1 MTFRCR
7 FVDLI
12 FKLWSWACAL
22 TRSFV
27 SLFVCCEQ
35 TNLQNQMHFSIE
47 FNSWYLNCTT
57 FFFLVSFSS
66 SVYSINNRK
75 KKCID
80 NTNFLCS
87 LPLVSLVFLAPV
99 AVIAAVVLYLYILFV
114 SFNLR
119 LLLFNRSIGNLT
131 FKPYD
136 LKVIEL
142 FSLILVLYIYAYY
155 V

>member
-22 TRSFV
+22 ARSFV
-27 SLFVCCEQ
+27 SLFVSRA
-35 TNLQNQMHFSIE
+35 NQSAEPNAFFYWIQQLIFKLHD
-47 FNSWYLNCTT
+47 